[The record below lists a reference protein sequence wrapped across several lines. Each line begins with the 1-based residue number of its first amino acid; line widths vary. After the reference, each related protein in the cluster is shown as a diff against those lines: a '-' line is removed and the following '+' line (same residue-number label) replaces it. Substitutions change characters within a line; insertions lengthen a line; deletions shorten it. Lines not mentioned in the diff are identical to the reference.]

1 MDDGSTDDTPVI
13 LEAYRQSY
21 PHFRVLT
28 VPHGGVAAARNAG
41 LKLARGEYIAWID
54 PDDYV
59 SPNWMTAVRRAI
71 ACYGPDAVILDMARF
86 SGDALEPVPY
96 GRETGFVDRE
106 VFIGDVLRDIRIQ
119 GGLPDKILRSRCYE
133 GLTFDTRLTV
143 LEDFALMPRLLS
155 RVESVYYLG
164 QALYC
169 YRQRTGSLLHQSGAD
184 LGFASVTV
192 ARDRAGEVD
201 QGYRKAATT
210 AAALQ
215 ALRFVRTQTLSPAFG
230 ATREQLAACE
240 DYVRQH
246 LAALLTDG
254 GSPLSLRLK
263 FFALGTGLYRPMLCL
278 VAFLKKGEKRDG

>member
-1 MDDGSTDDTPVI
+1 MDDGSQDGTLSI
-13 LEAYRQSY
+13 LEAYRQNY

-59 SPNWMTAVRRAI
+59 SPNWMAAVRRAI
-71 ACYGPDAVILDMARF
+71 AGYGPDAVILDMARF

-119 GGLPDKILRSRCYE
+119 GGLPDKILRARCYE

-155 RVESVYYLG
+155 RVGSVYYLG

-184 LGFASVTV
+184 LGFSSVTV
-192 ARDRAGEVD
+192 AWDRAGAVD
-201 QGYRKAATT
+201 KTYRKPATT

-215 ALRFVRTQTLSPAFG
+215 ALRFARPQTLSPAFG

-240 DYVRQH
+240 DYVRQQ
-246 LAALLTDG
+246 LAVLLTDG
-254 GSPLSLRLK
+254 ESPLTLRLK
-263 FFALGTGLYRPMLCL
+263 FFALGIGLYRPLLRL
-278 VAFLKKGEKRDG
+278 VAFLKKGEKRNG

>member
-1 MDDGSTDDTPVI
+1 MDDGSQDGTLSI
-13 LEAYRQSY
+13 LEAYRQNY

-41 LKLARGEYIAWID
+41 LKLAQGEYIAWID

-59 SPNWMTAVRRAI
+59 SPNWMAAVRRAI
-71 ACYGPDAVILDMARF
+71 AGYGPDAVILDMARF

-119 GGLPDKILRSRCYE
+119 GGLPDKILRARCYE

-164 QALYC
+164 EALYC

-184 LGFASVTV
+184 LGFSSVTV
-192 ARDRAGEVD
+192 AWDRAGAVD
-201 QGYRKAATT
+201 KTYRKPATT

-215 ALRFVRTQTLSPAFG
+215 ALRFARPQTLSPAFG

-240 DYVRQH
+240 DYVRQQ
-246 LAALLTDG
+246 LAVLLTDG
-254 GSPLSLRLK
+254 ESPLTLRLK
-263 FFALGTGLYRPMLCL
+263 FFALGIGLYRPLLRL
-278 VAFLKKGEKRDG
+278 VAFLKKGEKRNG